1 MHKSKWLLDRFESLI
16 FPFLLSSDTF
26 SSCKKKGFHVEV
38 SCSWGRSKPATLVEN
53 NEPLWLLNLLTYRI
67 HVWYSFLHLPYNQ
80 AESCRCKYT
89 VRPMGSE
96 WVWCIMAMV
105 YDHLKEV
112 VGKREGHSTR
122 WLLSK
127 VTKLYPQ
134 NVGSFTFFFQLPLK
148 RSHGTLLAWITK
160 RTPGYM
166 FGWIFDEC
174 TELTGQGLFLKKIRP
189 PRFPFVASCVPSQ
202 STWGHKLSWMWR
214 ILVDKGGWPGVVR
227 YSSICL

>member
-1 MHKSKWLLDRFESLI
+1 MFLRPFEAG
-16 FPFLLSSDTF
+16 DT
-26 SSCKKKGFHVEV
+26 SRKQ
-38 SCSWGRSKPATLVEN
+38 R
-53 NEPLWLLNLLTYRI
+53 PLWLLNLLTYRI

-134 NVGSFTFFFQLPLK
+134 TLGVSRFFQLPKKVASLAGLN
-148 RSHGTLLAWITK
+148 HLGLLD
-160 RTPGYM
+160 M

-189 PRFPFVASCVPSQ
+189 PRFPFVASFA
-202 STWGHKLSWMWR
+202 LS
-214 ILVDKGGWPGVVR
+214 VDLR
-227 YSSICL
+227 AQA